1 MVFNSMKQG
10 EIMKKINLEKIR
22 SPRTEPQGIL
32 ALRGQESEEESA
44 KENENEQLE
53 R

>member
-1 MVFNSMKQG
+1 MVFNSMKLG
-10 EIMKKINLEKIR
+10 EIMKKINLEKI

-44 KENENEQLE
+44 KEKENEQLE